1 MSASSP
7 DFNNLL
13 GIDKDDLLTAM
24 KKLTKIIQSDK
35 QFDVPSQQPTQNFY
49 SPIKSDPRIY
59 QRTSPGQPKNTEDVR
74 KYSWLF

>member
-1 MSASSP
+1 MSASNP

-35 QFDVPSQQPTQNFY
+35 QFDVPSHQPTQNFY
-49 SPIKSDPRIY
+49 SPVKNDPRIH
-59 QRTSPGQPKNTEDVR
+59 QRTSPGQPSHYEDVIAH
-74 KYSWLF
+74 S